1 MEKVMFTLLSYVVSS
16 LLVVSIGGYLSTP
29 CLRMLT
35 VKGSYARHAVKWLAV
50 LSSAMMCLTSASL
63 SILWASKESVYAI
76 ILVPFLLSALFVLNE
91 ELQEDDWL
99 DGQTKRVKRGLRK
112 LGSRLSTS
120 SPQLST
126 T

>member
-1 MEKVMFTLLSYVVSS
+1 MSRIASDVIICSKSEEVWCIIS
-16 LLVVSIGGYLSTP
+16 LFLMKINIG
-29 CLRMLT
+29 R
-35 VKGSYARHAVKWLAV
+35 A
-50 LSSAMMCLTSASL
+50 
-63 SILWASKESVYAI
+63 SVYAI